1 MTKKIILYR
10 HGKSDWAASYGSDHD
25 RPLAQRGIESA
36 QTMGKLLKKC
46 DQIPALAITSTAIR
60 AKTTLEVSMLAGK
73 WKCDVTE
80 DKTLYYGSTEEVF
93 EIIRSISDKYSS
105 VILVGHEPKCST
117 LTNLMIGGGSVIFK
131 TATMARIDFNVEK
144 WEKVKLGEGE
154 LRWLWRP

>member
-10 HGKSDWAASYGSDHD
+10 HGKSDWAAPYGSDHD
-25 RPLAQRGIESA
+25 RPLAQRGVESA
-36 QTMGKLLKKC
+36 QTMGKLLKKHG
-46 DQIPALAITSTAIR
+46 QIPALAITSTAIR

-80 DKTLYYGSTEEVF
+80 DKTLYYGSAEEIF
-93 EIIRSISDKYSS
+93 ESIRSILDKYSS

-117 LTNLMIGGGSVIFK
+117 LTNLMTGGGNVIFK

-144 WEKVKLGEGE
+144 WEEVRLGEGE
-154 LRWLWRP
+154 LRWLWKP